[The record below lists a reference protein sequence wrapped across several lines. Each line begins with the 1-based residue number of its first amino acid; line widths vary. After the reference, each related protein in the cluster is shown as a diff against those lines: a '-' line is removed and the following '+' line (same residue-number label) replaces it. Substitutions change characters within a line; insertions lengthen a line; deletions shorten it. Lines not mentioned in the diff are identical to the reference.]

1 MVRFFPVSV
10 IHRQTLCGMDKVS
23 KLEHSGP
30 NEASLTL
37 YEYEDTWSVN
47 TSHCCVIEHTSEWGD
62 IQKGVGALEP
72 SYQLDTLVMAAVK
85 R

>member
-37 YEYEDTWSVN
+37 YEYEDT
-47 TSHCCVIEHTSEWGD
+47 
-62 IQKGVGALEP
+62 
-72 SYQLDTLVMAAVK
+72 
-85 R
+85 